1 MDNSGQET
9 SREKDLFEKYTGYTD
24 EQIFEILKNH
34 KDYQEL
40 AVDVAVK
47 IAVTRKLINSK
58 QDLLAPE
65 YQQSLSTKR
74 TLFPEVRNEFH
85 RKRLI
90 GSIFRFI
97 FLMSVLPLAYGILNY
112 AKGEINKAEFGIGL
126 AIVWFVLGFLLKKTR
141 NSLIFIPLFILLFS
155 VSVWTG
161 FTIFN
166 SEVFLVIDFVML
178 IIGTLLPLYL
188 LLYLKKLLQKT

>member
-1 MDNSGQET
+1 MDNSEKET
-9 SREKDLFEKYTGYTD
+9 SREMNLFEKYSDYTD
-24 EQIFEILKNH
+24 EQIFEILRNH

-47 IAVTRKLINSK
+47 IAIDRKLINSK

-65 YQQSLSTKR
+65 YQSGISTKR
-74 TLFPEVRNEFH
+74 TIFPEVRNEFH

-112 AKGEINKAEFGIGL
+112 AKGEINKAILGIGL
-126 AIVWFVLGFLLKKTR
+126 ALVWFVLGFLLNKTR
-141 NSLIFIPLFILLFS
+141 NSLFFIPLFVLLFS

-161 FTIFN
+161 FTIFKK
-166 SEVFLVIDFVML
+166 EPFQIIDFVML

-188 LLYLKKLLQKT
+188 LLYLKRLVQKT